1 MTGGMSLGCQ
11 QAGQLAC
18 TLTGPPQR
26 GHGIASRI
34 GVDQSFQGLDQLGV
48 MLDQRLPPGSGV
60 PDSLH
65 GEGALSQALE
75 SPIDGRARET
85 GNPGDQGNTP
95 SSQAL
100 AIEAGDE
107 VLLSL

>member
-1 MTGGMSLGCQ
+1 MTDGMSLGRQ

-34 GVDQSFQGLDQLGV
+34 GVDQSFQGSDQLGV
-48 MLDQRLPPGSGV
+48 MLDQPLPPGPGA
-60 PDSLH
+60 PDAFH
-65 GEGALSQALE
+65 GEGTLSQARDC
-75 SPIDGRARET
+75 PIDGRARET

-95 SSQAL
+95 SSQSL
-100 AIEAGDE
+100 AIEA
-107 VLLSL
+107 S